1 MTKYI
6 LFTGTD
12 CHLCDVAKQLLKTQ
26 LSSDDFDYDA
36 QVSEINVK
44 VERDYFHEYGARI
57 PVLKKTLDEA
67 ELGWP
72 FDANILKEFIK

>member
-12 CHLCDVAKQLLKTQ
+12 CHLCDVAKQLLKEQFTIGS
-26 LSSDDFDYDA
+26 LTYYS

-57 PVLKKTLDEA
+57 PVLKKTSDNT

-72 FDANILKEFIK
+72 FDAGNLKEFIK

>member
-12 CHLCDVAKQLLKTQ
+12 CHLCDVAKQLIKEQTQ
-26 LSSDDFDYDA
+26 GSLDIT
-36 QVSEINVK
+36 EINVK
-44 VERDYFHEYGARI
+44 VERDYFHNYGARI
-57 PVLKKTLDEA
+57 PVLKNTQTGN

-72 FDANILKEFIK
+72 FDQHTLMEYLQSC

>member
-12 CHLCDVAKQLLKTQ
+12 CHLCNVAKQLLKAH
-26 LSSDDFDYDA
+26 LSNDALDYEA

-44 VERDYFHEYGARI
+44 AVREHFHEYGARI
-57 PVLKKTLDEA
+57 PVLKKNSDET

-72 FDANILKEFIK
+72 FDANNLKEFIK